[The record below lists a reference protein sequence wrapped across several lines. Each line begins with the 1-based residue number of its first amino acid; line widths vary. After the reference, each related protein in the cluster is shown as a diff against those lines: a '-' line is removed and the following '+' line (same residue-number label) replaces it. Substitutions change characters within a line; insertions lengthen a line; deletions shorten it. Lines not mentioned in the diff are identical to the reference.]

1 MQISENRPLF
11 DQALE
16 RLAEELGK
24 LRTGR
29 ANPSLIEDIKADY
42 YGTPT
47 PLKQMANISVPEA
60 RQLLL
65 QPWDKNAL
73 QPIEKAIRDSGLGLN
88 PTNEGDK
95 LRITIPALNEERRK
109 ELIKVAGKLAEEAR
123 IKVRSIR
130 EDVVKEIKAGEEK
143 GDISEDARFRMQDEL
158 QKVVDD
164 YNTKIKDILAV
175 KEKEMMTV

>member
-1 MQISENRPLF
+1 MEPKHFEDAIENLT
-11 DQALE
+11 QE
-16 RLAEELGK
+16 LAK

-29 ANPSLIEDIKADY
+29 AHPAMVEDLKVDY
-42 YGTPT
+42 YDTPT
-47 PLKQMANISVPEA
+47 PIKQLASITVPET
-60 RQLLL
+60 RQLVL

-73 QPIEKAIRDSGLGLN
+73 AVIEKAIRESDLGLN

-123 IKVRSIR
+123 IKVRTLR

>member
-95 LRITIPALNEERRK
+95 LRITIPAPSEERRK

-130 EDVVKEIKAGEEK
+130 ETIHKEVKKQEDGGQIS
-143 GDISEDARFRMQDEL
+143 GDDRKRLQNDL
-158 QKVVDD
+158 QKFVD
-164 YNTKIKDILAV
+164 
-175 KEKEMMTV
+175 

>member
-1 MQISENRPLF
+1 MNIDSQKEKFTGVINHF
-11 DQALE
+11 Q
-16 RLAEELGK
+16 EELAK

-29 ANPSLIEDIKADY
+29 ANPSLIEDIRADY

-47 PLKQMANISVPEA
+47 PVKQMANISVPEA
-60 RQLLL
+60 RQLLV

-73 QPIEKAIRDSGLGLN
+73 APIEKAIRESDLGLN

-123 IKVRSIR
+123 IKVRTLR